1 MTSGLPPPGPVCARR
16 AGGKVGTSGA
26 GLSELAL
33 THSERELLGD
43 VVESVDSGGLGL
55 RARRPQPGVLVVEVS
70 GDVDLATA
78 TSLEAFL
85 KRSVAAAPT
94 RALVV
99 DLSAVSFIGSHGLS
113 VLLAWRE
120 GGSVDGAA
128 LFLAGLEANK
138 RVSRVLEVSGLAAL
152 FETCDVSGYGR

>member
-1 MTSGLPPPGPVCARR
+1 M
-16 AGGKVGTSGA
+16 
-26 GLSELAL
+26 
-33 THSERELLGD
+33 
-43 VVESVDSGGLGL
+43 ESVDSGGLGL

-78 TSLEAFL
+78 SSLEGFL